1 MEKLKSG
8 ETYKITDLF
17 TDKRHIIIPD
27 LQRDYCWGDKKHG
40 DNNIELVSGFL
51 DSLFSIFKENQN
63 KSIKLGMIY
72 AYEYPKDSERIYL
85 CDGQQRITT
94 LYLLLGMLYR
104 ETKNE
109 AVKKCLIS
117 EIELQD
123 DQEPRLQYAIRESTL
138 YFLSDLVCN
147 FFLENNETKVFEI
160 KKQSWYFKEYNLD
173 PTIQS
178 MLLALEIIENKLGLF
193 ENKKSLSDFLL
204 NNIEFFYFEM
214 IDREAGEDMFVVINT
229 TGEPLTPTE
238 SIKPILIGNIDNLQS
253 QKNASDLWEKWEKWF
268 WNNKSASE
276 HEADQGLNAFFVYYW
291 QIKLLQEKQWK
302 GKNSFPLNPIQLF
315 SKNSEIESNEE
326 SNTVILVEE
335 LNKAK
340 SIDEIEKY
348 FFAYQNLFEDFKNE
362 DNQKVLKS
370 IKSLD
375 FKSANFLRE
384 IPINIIL
391 PLIEFKIKYS
401 EESINSFLRRLRK
414 NYFDEQRNE
423 RKENY
428 IDWRHL
434 VQLVDKSKNIDDLF
448 CFTDDSNFKNISNV
462 PNNIKNWY
470 NIEEQLKSE
479 LKKENK
485 VIIENIEDH
494 QDFMGDLSFLFQV
507 FLKKYLGNKNDFSS
521 LNVDLNDIQLSIFDF
536 EYLKTKKSI
545 DIEYC
550 FNLYNELISNKLLSV
565 LEIRFNRLNHL
576 WSGTWSLSR
585 EYFQYGRWH
594 KKNKEL
600 IYQNWFYFVMGELLN
615 NEITI
620 ESLLK
625 EYLKTIF
632 YQSSKKF
639 FETDLCIEKTIDFEQ
654 FKMNLEN
661 KSNSEN
667 NNGFYH
673 WNGFLWYYL
682 LAINEPEKNIDFEI
696 VFDLFDRENNSF
708 KLGNQFIWSKGY
720 YDKTIKTYDSFG
732 DVNWNEWRKIEKKE
746 PHIKED
752 FINKRELKI
761 KELFESSLV

>member
-51 DSLFSIFKENQN
+51 DSLNSIFKENQN

-109 AVKKCLIS
+109 AVKNCLIS
-117 EIELQD
+117 EVELQD

-147 FFLENNETKVFEI
+147 FFLEDNKTKVFEI

-178 MLLALEIIENKLGLF
+178 MLLALEIIENKLEIF

-204 NNIEFFYFEM
+204 NNIEFFYFDM
-214 IDREAGEDMFVVINT
+214 NDRETGEDMFVVINT

-238 SIKPILIGNIDNLQS
+238 NIKPILIGNIDDLQT
-253 QKNASDLWEKWEKWF
+253 QKIASDLWEKWEKWF

-302 GKNSFPLNPIQLF
+302 DKNSFPLNPIQLF

-326 SNTVILVEE
+326 SNTIILVEE

-340 SIDEIEKY
+340 SIDEIERY
-348 FFAYQNLFEDFKNE
+348 FLAYQNLFEDFKKE

-375 FKSANFLRE
+375 YKNANCLRE

-414 NYFDEQRNE
+414 NYFDGHKDWKE

-434 VQLVDKSKNIDDLF
+434 IQLLDKSTGIENLLSF
-448 CFTDDSNFKNISNV
+448 SNESNFKEISNV

-470 NIEEQLKSE
+470 NNEEQLKSE

-485 VIIENIEDH
+485 ALIETIEDH
-494 QDFMGDLSFLFQV
+494 QDFMGDISFFLFEIHMSEIKIDSL
-507 FLKKYLGNKNDFSS
+507 FLETYYTNYLNTIDRIRNKNCKNPILVNYIRLLLLMNNCNKVGHIDRSSWSLEGVSFSTIENRYHLLKNDFKKLFS
-521 LNVDLNDIQLSIFDF
+521 LNNNEDMLIDYCKERILAKINKDKIFELTNFTTEKFIKSWLILKVASAEKNNNCLAFYDGNGTGVAAYLNKDDNRLLDTEEFSLANSICGFAV
-536 EYLKTKKSI
+536 KSGGGS
-545 DIEYC
+545 EGRVHYTS
-550 FNLYNELISNKLLSV
+550 NELWLKPDIIDSPFSDIVYEKEKRTQGQIQSN
-565 LEIRFNRLNHL
+565 
-576 WSGTWSLSR
+576 G
-585 EYFQYGRWH
+585 
-594 KKNKEL
+594 KK
-600 IYQNWFYFVMGELLN
+600 
-615 NEITI
+615 
-620 ESLLK
+620 
-625 EYLKTIF
+625 
-632 YQSSKKF
+632 
-639 FETDLCIEKTIDFEQ
+639 ID
-654 FKMNLEN
+654 
-661 KSNSEN
+661 
-667 NNGFYH
+667 
-673 WNGFLWYYL
+673 
-682 LAINEPEKNIDFEI
+682 
-696 VFDLFDRENNSF
+696 
-708 KLGNQFIWSKGY
+708 
-720 YDKTIKTYDSFG
+720 
-732 DVNWNEWRKIEKKE
+732 
-746 PHIKED
+746 
-752 FINKRELKI
+752 ELKKLI
-761 KELFESSLV
+761 FNWHNLIPA

>member
-17 TDKRHIIIPD
+17 TDNRHIIIPD

-51 DSLFSIFKENQN
+51 DSLSSVFKENQN

-147 FFLENNETKVFEI
+147 FFLGNNETKVFEI

-178 MLLALEIIENKLGLF
+178 MLLALEIIENKLELF
-193 ENKKSLSDFLL
+193 DNKKSLSDFLL

-214 IDREAGEDMFVVINT
+214 INREAGEDMFVVINT

-238 SIKPILIGNIDNLQS
+238 NIKPILIGNIENIEER
-253 QKNASDLWEKWEKWF
+253 KIASDLWEKWEKWF
-268 WNNKSASE
+268 WNNKPEIE
-276 HEADQGLNAFFVYYW
+276 HEADRGLNSFFVYYW
-291 QIKLLQEKQWK
+291 QIKLLQERQWK

-335 LNKAK
+335 LEKAK
-340 SIDEIEKY
+340 SIDEIERY
-348 FFAYQNLFEDFKNE
+348 FLAYQNLFEDFKNE
-362 DNQKVLKS
+362 DNQKILKS
-370 IKSLD
+370 IKSFD
-375 FKSANFLRE
+375 FKNANCLRE
-384 IPINIIL
+384 IPINVIL

-401 EESINSFLRRLRK
+401 EESINPFLRRLRK
-414 NYFDEQRNE
+414 NYFDGHKDWKE

-428 IDWRHL
+428 VDWRHII
-434 VQLVDKSKNIDDLF
+434 QLIQKSTSIDNLF
-448 CFTDDSNFKNISNV
+448 FLSKASNFKEIPNV

-470 NIEEQLKSE
+470 NQEEQIKTE

-485 VIIENIEDH
+485 ELIETIENH
-494 QDFMGDLSFLFQV
+494 QDFMGDISFFLFEVHNSEIKIDSLYVEIYYKNYINTIDKIRNQDCKKPV
-507 FLKKYLGNKNDFSS
+507 LVNYIRLLLLMNNCNKVGHIERSSWSLEGVCFSTIENRFHLLKTDFKKLCSLENDEELLIDYCKERILAKINKDEIFDLSNFTTEKFIKSWLILKVTNAEKGNHCLAFYDGNGTGVAAYLNKDDNRLLDTEEFSLVNSICGFAVKSGRGGEGYVHYTGNDRWLKPDIIDSPFADIAFEKEKRIQEQIQLNGKKIDELKKL
-521 LNVDLNDIQLSIFDF
+521 IFNWQ
-536 EYLKTKKSI
+536 
-545 DIEYC
+545 
-550 FNLYNELISNKLLSV
+550 NLIP
-565 LEIRFNRLNHL
+565 
-576 WSGTWSLSR
+576 
-585 EYFQYGRWH
+585 
-594 KKNKEL
+594 
-600 IYQNWFYFVMGELLN
+600 
-615 NEITI
+615 
-620 ESLLK
+620 
-625 EYLKTIF
+625 
-632 YQSSKKF
+632 
-639 FETDLCIEKTIDFEQ
+639 
-654 FKMNLEN
+654 
-661 KSNSEN
+661 
-667 NNGFYH
+667 
-673 WNGFLWYYL
+673 
-682 LAINEPEKNIDFEI
+682 A
-696 VFDLFDRENNSF
+696 
-708 KLGNQFIWSKGY
+708 
-720 YDKTIKTYDSFG
+720 
-732 DVNWNEWRKIEKKE
+732 
-746 PHIKED
+746 
-752 FINKRELKI
+752 
-761 KELFESSLV
+761 